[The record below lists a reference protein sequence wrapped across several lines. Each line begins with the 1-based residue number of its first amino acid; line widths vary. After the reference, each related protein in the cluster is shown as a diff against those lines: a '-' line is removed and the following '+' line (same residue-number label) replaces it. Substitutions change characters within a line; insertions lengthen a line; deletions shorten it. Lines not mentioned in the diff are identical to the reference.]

1 MKEQLLAQDNRITTA
16 RYELS
21 VMEKRIMY
29 ILVRDIRNNFVL
41 KTDGDK
47 TLFQDMVIKTTSNAL
62 LKNLKETNPK
72 RVKEAFRSLRLRSFE
87 WDNGLPEDDSNHEW
101 FEVGFINYGEWKRGG
116 YIEFQVSRLIL
127 PFFVALT
134 EKFTEYDLIVAISLK
149 SKWSQRFYE
158 ILCQWKNAG
167 GVNLNIKDLREQFG
181 LTNKYIKYASFKKYV
196 IDIAHKE
203 LKELFTKEQNDVY
216 FEYSEIK
223 NGRSVESL
231 KLKILTKDK
240 TTEVAQSIDV
250 IHLVRNDL
258 YNIFEV
264 EKKAKNKEKIQ
275 KLLSNLILNT
285 EQLYTVYGKIKYT
298 KDNKPKSEWQK
309 YLRAVFNIE
318 YNFKDL

>member
-1 MKEQLLAQDNRITTA
+1 MEEHLLAQDNRITTA

-41 KTDGDK
+41 NADGDK
-47 TLFQDMVIKTTSNAL
+47 TLFQDLIIKTTSNAL
-62 LKNLKETNPK
+62 LKDLQETNPK
-72 RVKEAFRSLRLRSFE
+72 RVKQAFRSLRLRSFE
-87 WDNGLPEDDSNHEW
+87 WDNGVPENDPNHEW

-116 YIEFQVSRLIL
+116 DIEFQVSKLIL

-134 EKFTEYDLIVAISLK
+134 KKFTEYNLIVAISLK

-158 ILCQWKNAG
+158 ILCQWKKAG
-167 GVNLNIKDLREQFG
+167 GVNLNIKELREQFG
-181 LTNKYIKYASFKKYV
+181 LTDKYIKYASFKKYV
-196 IDIAHKE
+196 IDVAHKE
-203 LKELFTKEQNDVY
+203 LKELFTKGQNDVY
-216 FEYSEIK
+216 FEYSEVK

-240 TTEVAQSIDV
+240 TKEVAQTVDV
-250 IHLVRNDL
+250 THLVRNDL

-264 EKKAKNKEKIQ
+264 EKKPKNKEKIQ

-285 EQLYTVYGKIKYT
+285 EQLYVVFGKIQYT

-318 YNFKDL
+318 YDFKNL